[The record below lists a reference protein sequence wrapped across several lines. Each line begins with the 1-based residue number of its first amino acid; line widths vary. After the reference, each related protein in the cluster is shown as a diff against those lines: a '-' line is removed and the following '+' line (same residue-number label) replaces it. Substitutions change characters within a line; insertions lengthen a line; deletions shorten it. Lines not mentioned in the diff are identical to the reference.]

1 MHFRA
6 AAVITSLI
14 CAVPAAAETEPVAV
28 ATAFL
33 KALTDGDVVA
43 TRALRT
49 PDAAFGA
56 GDIAAPMAEAETA
69 LLGLSQRKCSVG
81 KPVLSPEPVDSNL
94 LGLASVKGGDG
105 RWVEA
110 TMSCPADKGG
120 IKTTPVRVAVVRGKI
135 AVFGF

>member
-1 MHFRA
+1 MHFQA
-6 AAVITSLI
+6 AAMITGLI
-14 CAVPAAAETEPVAV
+14 WAASAAAQTEPVAV

-33 KALTDGDVVA
+33 EALTDRDVVA

-49 PDAAFGA
+49 PDAVFGA
-56 GDIAAPMAEAETA
+56 GDIAGPMAEAETV

-81 KPVLSPEPVDSNL
+81 KPVLSSEPVDSNL
-94 LGLASVKGGDG
+94 LGLDSVKTGDG

-120 IKTTPVRVAVVRGKI
+120 IKNTPVRVAVVRGKI
-135 AVFGF
+135 AAFGF